1 MQQVVKVSAWTVV
14 DEEAGVVRGG
24 EVAIERGEE
33 GVVEHGEDIGLR
45 VDMGELLG
53 GELLPVGYL

>member
-1 MQQVVKVSAWTVV
+1 M
-14 DEEAGVVRGG
+14 RGG